1 VPALIAC
8 PALRRGRNPK
18 DEVDLQ
24 HTTAGF
30 PASGRFWRIL
40 LKKSKSTD
48 PKNLAKV
55 DLRASLL
62 LYRQSACLRGPVR
75 DFG

>member
-40 LKKSKSTD
+40 LKNSTVEAEGD
-48 PKNLAKV
+48 
-55 DLRASLL
+55 R
-62 LYRQSACLRGPVR
+62 
-75 DFG
+75 